1 MIKVRKQQSAGG
13 SKKGSKQSNYTTM
26 TGVTGVTGIT
36 GWMTMLCTGAGA
48 VKAKNKNIVAV
59 KEES

>member
-1 MIKVRKQQSAGG
+1 
-13 SKKGSKQSNYTTM
+13 M

-48 VKAKNKNIVAV
+48 VKAKNKNIIAV